1 MDVPTF
7 LNNIYALFVAL
18 IKYNVTLTFFAV
30 LFAFPI
36 ASFLALGRLSKHKL
50 IYIPVTVY
58 INILRSSPI
67 LMVMFWVYYT
77 FPMLIKGNLDAYYSA
92 LIALTAFEAA
102 YFAEF
107 LRTGLQSVRKDQR
120 LVALST
126 GLKPSQVSFYIVWPQ
141 AVRRMIPSLLTQTII
156 AFQDSTLASVIG
168 VREMVRMTAIINA
181 RQVRPIWLYT
191 MLAVIYLVLCIAL
204 SFLVRKIEKK
214 TYEQLNV

>member
-1 MDVPTF
+1 
-7 LNNIYALFVAL
+7 
-18 IKYNVTLTFFAV
+18 
-30 LFAFPI
+30 
-36 ASFLALGRLSKHKL
+36 
-50 IYIPVTVY
+50 
-58 INILRSSPI
+58 
-67 LMVMFWVYYT
+67 MVMFWVYYT

-126 GLKPSQVSFYIVWPQ
+126 GLKPTQVSFYIVWPQ

>member
-1 MDVPTF
+1 
-7 LNNIYALFVAL
+7 
-18 IKYNVTLTFFAV
+18 
-30 LFAFPI
+30 
-36 ASFLALGRLSKHKL
+36 
-50 IYIPVTVY
+50 
-58 INILRSSPI
+58 
-67 LMVMFWVYYT
+67 MVMFWVYYT

-204 SFLVRKIEKK
+204 SFLVKKIEKK

>member
-1 MDVPTF
+1 
-7 LNNIYALFVAL
+7 
-18 IKYNVTLTFFAV
+18 
-30 LFAFPI
+30 
-36 ASFLALGRLSKHKL
+36 
-50 IYIPVTVY
+50 
-58 INILRSSPI
+58 
-67 LMVMFWVYYT
+67 MVMFWVYYT